1 MTIYGCFLIFLLRY
15 QTSQML
21 VSINYC
27 FPWSVLR
34 FQRFWMSV
42 KIKIFVLYRLQDWN
56 ILETIVNNNL
66 QINRSAEFLR
76 LWYLLHFY
84 NQWYTCT
91 IVCQVLTFLHWFY
104 CTVGFKFHKLF
115 NISIE
120 SLDVRRI
127 CNAYFTFVIS
137 ANEKCSFY
145 EVVYNGVTNLW
156 TLTLNINDSFLSA
169 MRYLD
174 RWHWFII
181 PWPMFYCKVFSRF
194 IPS

>member
-1 MTIYGCFLIFLLRY
+1 MKKLATLPGKKYHIPNHEDILGFYTEGIKIFTFQIFYDWVLKFFQSMTIYGCFLIFLLRY

-76 LWYLLHFY
+76 LWYLLHFLQPMIYMY
-84 NQWYTCT
+84 NSLSSSDIDS
-91 IVCQVLTFLHWFY
+91 IVQ
-104 CTVGFKFHKLF
+104 
-115 NISIE
+115 
-120 SLDVRRI
+120 
-127 CNAYFTFVIS
+127 
-137 ANEKCSFY
+137 
-145 EVVYNGVTNLW
+145 
-156 TLTLNINDSFLSA
+156 
-169 MRYLD
+169 
-174 RWHWFII
+174 
-181 PWPMFYCKVFSRF
+181 
-194 IPS
+194 